1 MLGYSRT
8 MRPGRPVFFEQ
19 LRIEIKEGELTYIPL
34 VGKQG
39 PIPFALK
46 KSGTNEV
53 VFENAAHDYPQRIA
67 YERVGEELKAKT
79 ELLDAVKPR
88 TQSFNFKRVACD

>member
-79 ELLDAVKPR
+79 ELLDSAKPR